1 MEAEEEDSE
10 DEDAPEED
18 EEEVA
23 EEENADLAVENNP
36 LTGTF
41 YFKSVLDPSGKLIA
55 VLK

>member
-1 MEAEEEDSE
+1 
-10 DEDAPEED
+10 
-18 EEEVA
+18 VA

-41 YFKSVLDPSGKLIA
+41 YFKSVPDPSGKLIA